1 MSDSNETTAP
11 LPQLARPIDK
21 DKEIAR
27 LTKLVIYY
35 AEQSGVTESVVRKTW
50 KI

>member
-1 MSDSNETTAP
+1 MSNPQTTAP

-27 LTKLVIYY
+27 LWHGQGL
-35 AEQSGVTESVVRKTW
+35 S
-50 KI
+50 